1 VDHGR
6 IIVRGVV
13 MTIVQ
18 TRTRGLA
25 QNHWRKIK
33 NAPQRLVLC
42 RLMIDIMRTLHS
54 AYAPTGE
61 RFGTRLETFFIALC
75 VALGDIEGKPLSMA
89 KITAYM
95 RVPRTT
101 VIRRLDRLQHWG
113 LIDRRGRYYY
123 IHEKTLNSF
132 IGMRSYR
139 QVREILSKA
148 TEELTILDTLV
159 D

>member
-42 RLMIDIMRTLHS
+42 RLMIDIMRTVHS